1 MQQDA
6 ELLTKQSNQRSVIL
20 FYDEEP
26 DEVIHFF
33 VYCANLLP
41 AEASTSSAPTFQ
53 VIHIYGN
60 GPNEERM
67 LKKTVTKA
75 LANVRL
81 TLLTGRKTLLL
92 MLHLF

>member
-1 MQQDA
+1 M
-6 ELLTKQSNQRSVIL
+6 IL

-26 DEVIHFF
+26 DEVINFF

-41 AEASTSSAPTFQ
+41 AETSTSSVPTFQ

-60 GPNEERM
+60 GANEERM

-81 TLLTGRKTLLL
+81 ALFSGRKTWLL
-92 MLHLF
+92 MLRLF